1 MDPKQARRM
10 FMRAMQLGGQQ
21 MVESTEQEIADER
34 KTEPEK
40 RLGQKGLLNEQLY
53 KTYSNNGRF
62 FSGLFFGSKFVC

>member
-21 MVESTEQEIADER
+21 MVESTDQEVADER

-40 RLGQKGLLNEQLY
+40 RPGQKGLLNE
-53 KTYSNNGRF
+53 
-62 FSGLFFGSKFVC
+62 

>member
-40 RLGQKGLLNEQLY
+40 RLGQKGLLNE
-53 KTYSNNGRF
+53 
-62 FSGLFFGSKFVC
+62 